1 MAAAT
6 EVREGFLC
14 PMCMKD
20 LGNVTMLQGHFEE
33 EHSTED
39 KDVLQQLRGNDHPL
53 KKIMCQISF
62 FITHV
67 NIRGMNCFTIMCL
80 WLSWIYN
87 DQNVDLISI
96 ICPLNV

>member
-39 KDVLQQLRGNDHPL
+39 KDVLQQLRGNDQPL
-53 KKIMCQISF
+53 K
-62 FITHV
+62 
-67 NIRGMNCFTIMCL
+67 NN
-80 WLSWIYN
+80 
-87 DQNVDLISI
+87 
-96 ICPLNV
+96 